1 MTLPLSRRSLML
13 RSAAALAAGT
23 LATRPGLGQ
32 QSRPP
37 APPGLARLI
46 ANENP
51 YGPSA
56 TARQAASDALATAW
70 QYPFGQEA
78 ALRALIAEREGLSPE
93 HVIIGEGSAEILRM
107 AALLYGADGGEVVA
121 AVPTFDF
128 LQTYVRAIGG
138 AVVEVPLDA
147 EMRHDL
153 DRLAAALTPRT
164 RLVYVCN
171 PNNPT
176 GTLVP
181 GARLRPFLTE
191 IVRKVPVLVD
201 EAYLDLWDDLPGH
214 TAVDR
219 VVAGDPVI
227 VTRTFSKLHGLAGLR
242 VGYGLAPPAIIRQL
256 EARQMTIRGSI
267 GVAAATASY
276 QDLAFQAFS
285 RARLREG
292 MDLTLATLRDLQ
304 RPHVENGRGNFV
316 FFDTG
321 GPLADFSAA
330 MRREGFMI
338 GRPFPPYDNWARVSV
353 GTVEQMQAFAGALRR
368 YFA

>member
-1 MTLPLSRRSLML
+1 MPLPLSRRSLML

-23 LATRPGLGQ
+23 LVTQQASGQ
-32 QSRPP
+32 QARTS
-37 APPGLARLI
+37 APGGPVRLI

-78 ALRALIAEREGLSPE
+78 ALKALIAAQEGLSPE

-128 LQTYVRAIGG
+128 LQTYVLAIGG

-153 DRLAAALTPRT
+153 DLLAGALTPRT

-176 GTLVP
+176 GTLIA
-181 GARLRPFLTE
+181 GSELRSFLRE
-191 IVRKVPVLVD
+191 VVKKVPVLVD
-201 EAYLDLWDDLPGH
+201 EAYLDLWDDLPEH

-219 VVAGDPVI
+219 VAAGDAVI

-256 EARQMTIRGSI
+256 EARRMTIRGSI

-276 QDLAFQAFS
+276 QDRAFQAFS
-285 RARLREG
+285 RARLQAG
-292 MDLTLATLRDLQ
+292 MDLTLATLRELR

-338 GRPFPPYDNWARVSV
+338 GRPFPPYDSWARVSL